1 MRKMLPTFLI
11 LMLVFF
17 ILITG
22 SCTIRKI
29 DEADAGKTT
38 DMYSTWTKSG
48 KEFDPVA
55 YVDSIWEE
63 QLIPAFQ
70 CESFLYQDVYA
81 ALEEDSEEAI
91 KLFGLERKSGE
102 PTPVYKVRGTGVVL
116 EYDDSSRNGLLR
128 VDLLPADGESDVVLQ
143 VGPVI
148 RKTAIRDS
156 VDFISFT
163 DVGNQ
168 LQFASLSD
176 ELNARMRRETVDPL
190 DLENIAGKTIDFYGA
205 FIFEEAQDVDAIV
218 VTPVII
224 DVISTQGD

>member
-1 MRKMLPTFLI
+1 MRKILPTFLI
-11 LMLVFF
+11 LVLVFF
-17 ILITG
+17 ILLTG

-29 DEADAGKTT
+29 DEADAGKTD

-48 KEFDPVA
+48 KSFDPVA

-63 QLIPAFQ
+63 QLIPAYLSD
-70 CESFLYQDVYA
+70 SFPYEEVSA
-81 ALEEDSEEAI
+81 ALEEDFRDAV
-91 KLFGLERKSGE
+91 KLFGLESKSGE
-102 PTPVYKVRGTGVVL
+102 HTPVFKVKGTGVVL
-116 EYDDSSRNGLLR
+116 EHDDSSRNGLLR
-128 VDLLPADGESDVVLQ
+128 VDLLPADGTADVVLQ

-176 ELNARMRRETVDPL
+176 ELNARMRREVVDPL
-190 DLENIAGKTIDFYGA
+190 DLETIAGKTIDFYGS
-205 FIFEEAQDVDAIV
+205 FIFDEGQGVDAVV

-224 DVISTQGD
+224 DVLSVQGD